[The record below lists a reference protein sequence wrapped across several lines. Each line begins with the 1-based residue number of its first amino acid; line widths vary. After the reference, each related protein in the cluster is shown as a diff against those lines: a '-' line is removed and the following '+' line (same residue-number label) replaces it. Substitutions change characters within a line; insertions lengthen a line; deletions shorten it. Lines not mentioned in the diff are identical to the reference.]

1 MTQGHNAAA
10 AHKVTYWREPGVVNQ
25 VTVGGAAGEATLRG
39 LVPGSEYA
47 VEVSALPADGA
58 VDGAV
63 VVAKGVVATPE
74 VIV

>member
-1 MTQGHNAAA
+1 M
-10 AHKVTYWREPGVVNQ
+10 NQ
-25 VTVGGAAGEATLRG
+25 VTVGGAAGEAVLRG

-74 VIV
+74 VASCLVLWLG